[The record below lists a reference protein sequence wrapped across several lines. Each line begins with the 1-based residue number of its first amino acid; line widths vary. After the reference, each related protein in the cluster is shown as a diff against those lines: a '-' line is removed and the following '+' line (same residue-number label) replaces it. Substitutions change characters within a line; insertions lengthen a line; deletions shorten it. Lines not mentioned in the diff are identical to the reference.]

1 MSKKAKAKAIFQTCC
16 QVYLLAYFTFQ
27 AVYWTVELIEAA
39 SEKRR
44 LNQFRKET
52 ASVAEDIIKRL
63 NRGEKHS
70 TKKKRRQKTS
80 SPFFLLL
87 YESHSDGDF

>member
-52 ASVAEDIIKRL
+52 ASVAEDIIKTSKPW
-63 NRGEKHS
+63 GE
-70 TKKKRRQKTS
+70 T
-80 SPFFLLL
+80 L
-87 YESHSDGDF
+87 D